1 MAYRGGAETG
11 IDISLLS
18 PLETSLKPYLS
29 EQREKKLRL
38 VSYL

>member
-1 MAYRGGAETG
+1 MVYRGGAETG
-11 IDISLLS
+11 IRYFFIVTLRDF
-18 PLETSLKPYLS
+18 PKTLS